1 MDAKMRA
8 NFVNSVASGQKV
20 PCPVCNTLNDPDGS
34 FCIACG
40 HSLKKEEKKDENSG
54 MVICPVCQ
62 NPNKKGFRF
71 CTICGNKLDGVEST
85 KSNDTV
91 SPQPAVSSPQSAA
104 GGQQPTAQ
112 AQDVQQNM
120 NRNVSQGA
128 PAFEPAKKPVT
139 APIRKNP
146 PVQSKPVRKKMAF
159 NFAEPEVEEYKEPVS
174 VFAQGLP
181 SWDVVPPQIM
191 VRRKKKK

>member
-8 NFVNSVASGQKV
+8 DFVNSVASGQKV

-40 HSLKKEEKKDENSG
+40 HSLKIGGYCTMKQPDK
-54 MVICPVCQ
+54 Q
-62 NPNKKGFRF
+62 GFRF
-71 CTICGNKLDGVEST
+71 CTVCGNKLDEAEST
-85 KSNDTV
+85 KSSDPVT
-91 SPQPAVSSPQSAA
+91 PQPAAAPAQSKAA
-104 GGQQPTAQ
+104 GQQPAAP
-112 AQDVQQNM
+112 AQDVQRNM
-120 NRNVSQGA
+120 GKNASQVA
-128 PAFEPAKKPVT
+128 PAFEPAKKT
-139 APIRKNP
+139 AAAPIRKDP
-146 PVQSKPVRKKMAF
+146 LIQSKPVRKKMAF
-159 NFAEPEVEEYKEPVS
+159 NFAEPEVEEYQEPVS

>member
-8 NFVNSVASGQKV
+8 DFVNSVASGQKV

-54 MVICPVCQ
+54 TVICPVCQ
-62 NPNKKGFRF
+62 NANKKGFRF
-71 CTICGNKLDGVEST
+71 CTVCGNKLDEAEST
-85 KSNDTV
+85 KSSDPVT
-91 SPQPAVSSPQSAA
+91 PQPAAAPAQSKAA
-104 GGQQPTAQ
+104 GQQPA
-112 AQDVQQNM
+112 
-120 NRNVSQGA
+120 A
-128 PAFEPAKKPVT
+128 P
-139 APIRKNP
+139 PIRKDP
-146 PVQSKPVRKKMAF
+146 PIQSKPVRKKMAF

>member
-8 NFVNSVASGQKV
+8 DFVNSVASGQKV

-40 HSLKKEEKKDENSG
+40 HSLKKEEKLDEA
-54 MVICPVCQ
+54 
-62 NPNKKGFRF
+62 
-71 CTICGNKLDGVEST
+71 EST
-85 KSNDTV
+85 KSSDPVT
-91 SPQPAVSSPQSAA
+91 PQPAAAPAQSKAA
-104 GGQQPTAQ
+104 GQQPAAP
-112 AQDVQQNM
+112 AQDVQRNM
-120 NRNVSQGA
+120 GKNASQVA
-128 PAFEPAKKPVT
+128 PAFEPAKKT
-139 APIRKNP
+139 AAAPIRKDP
-146 PVQSKPVRKKMAF
+146 PIQSKPVRKKMAF

>member
-8 NFVNSVASGQKV
+8 DFVNSVASGQKV

-34 FCIACG
+34 FCI
-40 HSLKKEEKKDENSG
+40 
-54 MVICPVCQ
+54 V
-62 NPNKKGFRF
+62 
-71 CTICGNKLDGVEST
+71 CGNKLDEAEST
-85 KSNDTV
+85 KSSDPVT
-91 SPQPAVSSPQSAA
+91 PQPAAAPAQSKAA
-104 GGQQPTAQ
+104 GQQPAAP
-112 AQDVQQNM
+112 AQDVQRNM
-120 NRNVSQGA
+120 GKNASQVA
-128 PAFEPAKKPVT
+128 PAFEPAKKT
-139 APIRKNP
+139 AAAPIRKDP
-146 PVQSKPVRKKMAF
+146 PIQSKPVRKKMAF

>member
-8 NFVNSVASGQKV
+8 DFVNSVASGQKV

-54 MVICPVCQ
+54 TVICPVCQ
-62 NPNKKGFRF
+62 NANKKGFRF
-71 CTICGNKLDGVEST
+71 CTTSSDPVT
-85 KSNDTV
+85 
-91 SPQPAVSSPQSAA
+91 PQPAAVPAQSKAA
-104 GGQQPTAQ
+104 GQQPAAP
-112 AQDVQQNM
+112 AQDVQRNM
-120 NRNVSQGA
+120 GKNASQVA
-128 PAFEPAKKPVT
+128 PAFEPAKKTAV
-139 APIRKNP
+139 APIRKDP
-146 PVQSKPVRKKMAF
+146 PIQSKPVRKKMAF

>member
-8 NFVNSVASGQKV
+8 DFVNSVASGQKV

-54 MVICPVCQ
+54 TVICPVCQ
-62 NPNKKGFRF
+62 NANKKGFRF
-71 CTICGNKLDGVEST
+71 CTVCGNKLDEAEST
-85 KSNDTV
+85 KSSDPVT
-91 SPQPAVSSPQSAA
+91 PQPAAAPAQSKAA
-104 GGQQPTAQ
+104 GQQPVAP
-112 AQDVQQNM
+112 APDVQRNM
-120 NRNVSQGA
+120 GKNASQVA
-128 PAFEPAKKPVT
+128 PAFEPA
-139 APIRKNP
+139 
-146 PVQSKPVRKKMAF
+146 KKMAF

>member
-8 NFVNSVASGQKV
+8 DFVNSVASGQKV

-54 MVICPVCQ
+54 TVICPVCQ
-62 NPNKKGFRF
+62 NANKKGFRF
-71 CTICGNKLDGVEST
+71 CTVCGNKLDEAEST
-85 KSNDTV
+85 KSSDPVT
-91 SPQPAVSSPQSAA
+91 PQPAAA
-104 GGQQPTAQ
+104 P
-112 AQDVQQNM
+112 AQDVQRNM
-120 NRNVSQGA
+120 GKNASQVA
-128 PAFEPAKKPVT
+128 PAFEPAKKT
-139 APIRKNP
+139 AAAPIRKDP
-146 PVQSKPVRKKMAF
+146 PIQSKPVRKKMAF

>member
-8 NFVNSVASGQKV
+8 DFVNSVASGQKV

-54 MVICPVCQ
+54 TVICPVCQ
-62 NPNKKGFRF
+62 NANKKGFRF
-71 CTICGNKLDGVEST
+71 CTVCGNKLDEAEST
-85 KSNDTV
+85 KSSDPVT
-91 SPQPAVSSPQSAA
+91 PQPAAAPAQSKAA
-104 GGQQPTAQ
+104 GQQPAAP
-112 AQDVQQNM
+112 AQDVQRNM
-120 NRNVSQGA
+120 GKNASQVA
-128 PAFEPAKKPVT
+128 PAFEPTKKT
-139 APIRKNP
+139 AAAPIRKDP
-146 PVQSKPVRKKMAF
+146 PIQSKPVRKKMAF